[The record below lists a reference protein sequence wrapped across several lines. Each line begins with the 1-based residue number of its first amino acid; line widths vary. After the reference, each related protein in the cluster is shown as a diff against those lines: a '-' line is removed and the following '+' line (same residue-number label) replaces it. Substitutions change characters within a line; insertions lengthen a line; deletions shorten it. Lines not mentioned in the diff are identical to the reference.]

1 MFSVS
6 NHVDSRTIS
15 LVKRFL
21 NQVRMWP
28 MFLFI
33 VYDNNDDNNSDRDA
47 YFASVNSQV
56 QLLRQLLSVTICSQ
70 EQQQQVLLRLDQ
82 CMVWALDHGEFDR
95 FRTKYGP
102 LCMYP
107 LNTETVNGVNGGCGR
122 RIVQNSVESICNTQY
137 ANELVEKELFFG
149 SLTHAMDQR
158 MMQLLNIGAVVTLRR
173 FEEGSLLEQLNDGE
187 KEKNDGEQS
196 DETRKDKNDELP
208 GHPFVTNCDKWMQV
222 IMNENEEVVDQLD
235 QVVTFIDEYLK
246 SGIGKAV
253 LVHDTFGIT
262 HSTVF
267 VVAYFIKVKKMNM
280 IDAIDFVKSKRII
293 SRVPME
299 FMEQL
304 ALYEIGI
311 LG

>member
-1 MFSVS
+1 MFSVV

-33 VYDNNDDNNSDRDA
+33 VYDNNNNDDNNSDRDA

-56 QLLRQLLSVTICSQ
+56 QLLKQLLSVTICSQ
-70 EQQQQVLLRLDQ
+70 EQQQQVSLRLDQ

-95 FRTKYGP
+95 FRAKYGP

-137 ANELVEKELFFG
+137 ANELVENELFFG

-158 MMQLLNIGAVVTLRR
+158 MMKLLNIGAVVTVRR

-187 KEKNDGEQS
+187 KE
-196 DETRKDKNDELP
+196 KNDELP

-246 SGIGKAV
+246 SGTGKAV
-253 LVHDTFGIT
+253 LVHDMFGIT

-267 VVAYFIKVKKMNM
+267 IVAYFIKVKKMNM